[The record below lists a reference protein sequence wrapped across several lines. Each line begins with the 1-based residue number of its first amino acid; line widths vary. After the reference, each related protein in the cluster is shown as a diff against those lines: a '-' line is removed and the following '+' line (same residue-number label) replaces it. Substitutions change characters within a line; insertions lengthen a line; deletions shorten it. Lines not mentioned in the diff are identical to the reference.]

1 MDKIIDYLKF
11 CWKGVLTVVGVL
23 AVITALTTFYS
34 TLATSADLVK
44 IKEETNSAI
53 GQLKKSMDLDRN
65 INRLNQINDSLMRA
79 KILQKTYPNDRELK
93 EDIETLKRDKMKLQQ
108 RIEER

>member
-1 MDKIIDYLKF
+1 MIEYIQR
-11 CWKGVLTVVGVL
+11 CWKGILTFVGVL

-34 TLATSADLVK
+34 TLATSADIIK
-44 IKEETNSAI
+44 IREETNSAI
-53 GQLKKSMDLDRN
+53 GQLKKSMELDRD
-65 INRLNQINDSLMRA
+65 INRLNQVNNSLMRA

-93 EDIETLKRDKMKLQQ
+93 EDIEVLKKDKTKLQQ